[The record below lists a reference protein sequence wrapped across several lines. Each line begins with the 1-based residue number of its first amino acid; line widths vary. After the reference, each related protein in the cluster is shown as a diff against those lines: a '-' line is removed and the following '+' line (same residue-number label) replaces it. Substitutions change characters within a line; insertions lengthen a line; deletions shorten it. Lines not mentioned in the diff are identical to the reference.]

1 VQEDQ
6 LRGPEEI
13 SRIFGQR
20 TKAAR
25 LEAGLTQAQLQDRLA
40 SRGIKI
46 DSSGLTRIEAGQRE
60 PRLSEAL
67 ALADLLGFGLTNL
80 VAPNPSL
87 ETYMNEVR
95 RLMDESRETLLQLL
109 RSVDKAAD
117 LVKPE

>member
-1 VQEDQ
+1 ME
-6 LRGPEEI
+6 PEEI
-13 SRIFGQR
+13 SRVFGQR

-25 LEAGLTQAQLQDRLA
+25 MEAGLTQAQLQDRLA

-67 ALADLLGFGLTNL
+67 ALADVLGFGLANL
-80 VAPNPSL
+80 LTPAPGL

-95 RLMDESRETLLQLL
+95 RLMGESRETLLQLL
-109 RSVDKAAD
+109 RSVDKTTD
-117 LVKPE
+117 LLGHK

>member
-1 VQEDQ
+1 ME
-6 LRGPEEI
+6 PEAI
-13 SRIFGQR
+13 SRAFGQR

-25 LEAGLTQAQLQDRLA
+25 MDAGLTQAQLQDRLA

-67 ALADLLGFGLTNL
+67 AIAGVLGFGLANL
-80 VAPNPSL
+80 VTPAPSL

-95 RLMDESRETLLQLL
+95 RLAEQSRETLLQLL
-109 RSVDKAAD
+109 SSVDKAAD
-117 LVKPE
+117 LLGPNR